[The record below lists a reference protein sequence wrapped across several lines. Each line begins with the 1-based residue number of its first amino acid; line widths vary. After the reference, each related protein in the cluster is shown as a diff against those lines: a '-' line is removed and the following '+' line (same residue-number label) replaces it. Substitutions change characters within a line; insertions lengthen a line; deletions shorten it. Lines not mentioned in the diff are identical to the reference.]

1 MVNVH
6 FTLKR
11 RESHVIVTLCDI
23 ELLGKTLKFEEVE
36 FHISEKFY
44 GGKII
49 PIDDAI
55 NALSQATMANLIGK
69 ESVSRA
75 IQAGYIHEDAVLWIG
90 DVPHAQW
97 LRL

>member
-6 FTLKR
+6 FTKKQ

-23 ELLGKTLKFEEVE
+23 GLLGKTLKFKDVE

-49 PIDDAI
+49 PIDAAI
-55 NALSQATMANLIGK
+55 NALDQATMANLIGK
-69 ESVSRA
+69 DSVSHA
-75 IQAGYIHEDAVLWIG
+75 IKAGYIHEDAVLWIG
-90 DVPHAQW
+90 DIPHAQW